1 MNLVL
6 LLPAGLAALAA
17 LLLPLLIHLARRSE
31 HRPTSFAALRWLRA
45 RPRPRN
51 RVRFDEWPLLLLRL
65 ALLALLALLL
75 ARPALYGAAGDT
87 PWVAVVPGVSVPAA
101 RRAVVAPKARWRWLA
116 PGFPSVEEPAP
127 RGLLQVSSLLRELD
141 AELPASAPLTVV
153 APAQLGGL
161 DAQRVRLSRAVAW
174 QVLPG
179 AAPLAASVPAQ
190 PAPRLVVRYSPDS
203 LPALRY
209 LRAAH
214 AAWSTG
220 GSAAPLPAAAV
231 GQALPPL
238 AASQA
243 LVWLAPGPLPA
254 EVEQWIAAG
263 GTALLDTRS
272 TWAMPVPMSPL
283 WSDGRG
289 AALAEGAGYGKG
301 RLLRFTHAL
310 APAQM
315 PQLLEADF
323 PRQLRTLFEAA
334 PPPPSRG
341 LAADHAPQAGAPAWA
356 PKPRELQPW
365 LMLAIALLFLCE
377 RWLATSPRRKV
388 GA

>member
-17 LLLPLLIHLARRSE
+17 LALPLLIHLARRSE
-31 HRPTSFAALRWLRA
+31 HRPTPFAALRWLRA
-45 RPRPRN
+45 RPKPRN

-87 PWVAVVPGVSVPAA
+87 PWVAVVPGISIQAA
-101 RRAVVAPKARWRWLA
+101 RAAVVAPDAEWHWLA
-116 PGFPSVEEPAP
+116 PGFPPVEEPAP
-127 RGLLQVSSLLRELD
+127 SGTLPVSSLLRELD
-141 AELPASAPLTVV
+141 AALPAEAALTVI
-153 APAQLGGL
+153 APAQLDGL
-161 DAQRVRLSRAVAW
+161 DAQRVRLSRTVAW

-179 AAPLAASVPAQ
+179 AAPPASVPAP
-190 PAPRLVVRYSPDS
+190 PAPKLVVRYAPDS

-214 AAWSTG
+214 AAWSG
-220 GSAAPLPAAAV
+220 SGSATPLPAAPV

-238 AASQA
+238 AMSQA

-254 EVEQWIAAG
+254 QVERWIAAG
-263 GTALLDTRS
+263 GTALLDARS
-272 TWAMPVPMSPL
+272 TRATQWPMSPL
-283 WSDGRG
+283 WSDERG
-289 AALAEGAGYGKG
+289 AVLVEGGSFGKG
-301 RLLRFTHAL
+301 RLLHFTRAL

-323 PRQLRTLFEAA
+323 PRHLRTLFEAA

-341 LAADHAPQAGAPAWA
+341 LAADHDPQGGAPAWA
-356 PKPRELQPW
+356 PRPRDLQPW
-365 LMLAIALLFLCE
+365 LLLAIALLFLCE
-377 RWLATSPRRKV
+377 RWLATSPRRTV